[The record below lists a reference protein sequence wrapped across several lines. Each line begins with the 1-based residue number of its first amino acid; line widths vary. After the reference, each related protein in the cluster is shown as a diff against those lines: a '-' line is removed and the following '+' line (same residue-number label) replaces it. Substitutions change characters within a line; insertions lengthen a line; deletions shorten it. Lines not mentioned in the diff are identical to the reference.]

1 MLNPLSFISKIFKSN
16 NQNEIDK
23 IQHLLKKVNNL
34 EKEISILE
42 DKDFPKKTA
51 VLKSKLN
58 KRSGLA
64 SMFSASLELAKDGLI
79 DIMQKNLFDDILI
92 KRSSHIPMRLKNK

>member
-1 MLNPLSFISKIFKSN
+1 MTTQEGIKQIKENMQLIDNWKKI
-16 NQNEIDK
+16 NELIP
-23 IQHLLKKVNNL
+23 
-34 EKEISILE
+34 
-42 DKDFPKKTA
+42 KDF
-51 VLKSKLN
+51 LKSKIN